1 MNITSEKLEEIFK
14 VYDEKRNNRISTQ
27 DIGTLFITT
36 AKLIRSARM
45 FPNEQDIDALKKA
58 VDPNR

>member
-1 MNITSEKLEEIFK
+1 MKNAITAFPLPKLVSLIF
-14 VYDEKRNNRISTQ
+14 YP
-27 DIGTLFITT
+27 

-45 FPNEQDIDALKKA
+45 FPTEQDIDALKKA